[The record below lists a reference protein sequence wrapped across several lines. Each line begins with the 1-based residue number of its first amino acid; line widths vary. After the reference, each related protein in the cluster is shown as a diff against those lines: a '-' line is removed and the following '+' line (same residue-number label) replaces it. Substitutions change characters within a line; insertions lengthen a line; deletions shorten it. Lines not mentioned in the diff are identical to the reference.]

1 MALAKRKDVKKGLPV
16 GQRPARIEGL
26 RIRPG
31 KKKSAPSSA
40 LAVIKR
46 TALMLLSGQQ
56 LLIANDAPQEVR
68 KLLWY
73 YDWATIGDSIMD
85 LSQRFLIDPRI
96 SIDLCMPHGPLELF
110 AGDDRFRRVVRSLND
125 CDARYDMVIVQ
136 SLSTKAIL
144 KKLQYHPFT
153 PWFSIMGHRRD
164 EHFSRIHLAY
174 EQIARVFKSKHES
187 GPIEPTLTMPN
198 PCAARSDRFTI
209 AVAVGGGDKRRRFED
224 WAVLLQLIASNWPKQ
239 APSPRFVLLGAGKSA
254 FDAVKAIRDRLDCP
268 HIDSHV
274 DLPNITAAAELI
286 EQSRF
291 FVGADGGLMHIAAAL
306 GKPGVAMFCQI
317 KPEWRLH
324 SQSKMRTVFA
334 EQDINSIPTETIAS
348 EVTDYCRTLLQFSRH
363 GT

>member
-1 MALAKRKDVKKGLPV
+1 MALAKRKEFKKGLPV
-16 GQRPARIEGL
+16 GQRLGRIAGFRL
-26 RIRPG
+26 RRER
-31 KKKSAPSSA
+31 KRAPSSA

-56 LLIANDAPQEVR
+56 LLIANDAPQKVQ

-110 AGDDRFRRVVRSLND
+110 TGDDRFRRVVRSLND

-136 SLSTKAIL
+136 SFSTKSIL

-174 EQIARVFKSKHES
+174 EQIARVFQPKHES
-187 GPIEPTLTMPN
+187 GPIEPTLRV
-198 PCAARSDRFTI
+198 PCQSAGRSSEFTI
-209 AVAVGGGDKRRRFED
+209 SIAVGGGDKRRRFED
-224 WAVLLQLIASNWPKQ
+224 WATLIRLISSNWPKQ

-254 FDAVKAIRDRLDCP
+254 FEAVKAIRDAVDCR
-268 HIDSHV
+268 HIDSYV

-286 EQSRF
+286 GRSCF

-324 SQSKMRTVFA
+324 AESKMRTVFA
-334 EQDINSIPTETIAS
+334 EQDINSIPTETIAN
-348 EVTDYCRTLLQFSRH
+348 EVTDYCRKLLPFSLE
-363 GT
+363 